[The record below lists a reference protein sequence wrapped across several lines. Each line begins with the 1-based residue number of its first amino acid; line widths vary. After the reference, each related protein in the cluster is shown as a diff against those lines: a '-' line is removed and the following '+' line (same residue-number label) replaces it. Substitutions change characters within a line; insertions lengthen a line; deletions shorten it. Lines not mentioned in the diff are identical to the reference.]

1 MTKYIIVGFTCAQVG
16 VLLGVAIGYLL
27 GNKKA
32 SLISMS
38 RAFSNNL
45 ENVFIFLSLI
55 MVTLAIFADIFLK
68 GSGIT
73 SILIYIF
80 GTIIFTWLL
89 TRKSVKGEAKIQE
102 QLLAEKAYKQLNYVE
117 ETTKEAY
124 QQLQN
129 YIESADEIL
138 DVKEKLVLSRA
149 ADSIKNI
156 ASGIELCKFD
166 WEDLQKDEKPEEIKV
181 EITKPETAKE
191 TMKAESEEIVEDE
204 DMEEIVEDEYEDE
217 DMEEMVEDEGIIED
231 KIVEE
236 MVAEK
241 EMKEL
246 AEDEEMEEINDIQA
260 IEYEDKLK
268 KKSSRRNRRK
278 HA

>member
-1 MTKYIIVGFTCAQVG
+1 MTKYIIVGFTCVQVG

-38 RAFSNNL
+38 RAFLNNL
-45 ENVFIFLSLI
+45 ENAFLFLSLL
-55 MVTLAIFADIFLK
+55 MVTLTIFIDIFLK
-68 GSGIT
+68 DSGIT

-129 YIESADEIL
+129 YIESTDETL
-138 DVKEKLVLSRA
+138 DIEEKLVLSRA
-149 ADSIKNI
+149 VDSIKNI

-166 WEDLQKDEKPEEIKV
+166 WEGLQKDEKPEEIKV
-181 EITKPETAKE
+181 EITKPENAEE
-191 TMKAESEEIVEDE
+191 TRKAESEEIVEDE
-204 DMEEIVEDEYEDE
+204 DMEEMVEDEDE

-231 KIVEE
+231 TIVEEE

-241 EMKEL
+241 EIKEL
-246 AEDEEMEEINDIQA
+246 SEDEEMEEINDIQA